1 VSARL
6 VVLGSKG
13 GPALRSGG
21 PRPTSTLLEL
31 AGRRVV
37 VDAGLGVTQGLV
49 DAGVDLR
56 SLDLIYITH
65 LHSDHVLELGPLLH
79 TAWTCGL
86 QRPVEVF
93 GPPGSEALWAG
104 FLASMALDIAIR
116 IEDEGRP
123 PLAALVHWRSLAAGP
138 ASPSGVASEEG
149 LRVAALRVMHP
160 PIADAFALRFEGD
173 GVAVVFSGDTTYHP
187 PLAEF
192 ARGAELLV
200 HEAMLPEGIER
211 LLRETGMGARLRAHL
226 EQSHSTIDQAAQ
238 IAAAAGVPRLLLHH
252 LIPADDPSVGE
263 AVWRERAELH
273 YSGEVL
279 VAHDGLEVRLN
290 R

>member
-1 VSARL
+1 
-6 VVLGSKG
+6 
-13 GPALRSGG
+13 
-21 PRPTSTLLEL
+21 
-31 AGRRVV
+31 
-37 VDAGLGVTQGLV
+37 
-49 DAGVDLR
+49 
-56 SLDLIYITH
+56 
-65 LHSDHVLELGPLLH
+65 
-79 TAWTCGL
+79 
-86 QRPVEVF
+86 
-93 GPPGSEALWAG
+93 
-104 FLASMALDIAIR
+104 M
-116 IEDEGRP
+116 
-123 PLAALVHWRSLAAGP
+123 
-138 ASPSGVASEEG
+138 
-149 LRVAALRVMHP
+149 AALRVMHP

>member
-13 GPALRSGG
+13 GPALRPGG

-31 AGRRVV
+31 GGRRVV

-56 SLDLIYITH
+56 TLDLIYLTH

-104 FLASMALDIAIR
+104 FMASLALDIAIR
-116 IEDEGRP
+116 IADEGRP
-123 PLAALVHWRSLAAGP
+123 PLAELVRWRPLEAGP
-138 ASPSGVASEEG
+138 VSPSGGG
-149 LRVAALRVMHP
+149 LQVEALRVVHP
-160 PIADAFALRFEGD
+160 PIADAFALRFEGE
-173 GVAVVFSGDTTYHP
+173 GVAVVFSGDTAHHP
-187 PLAEF
+187 PLADF
-192 ARGAELLV
+192 ARGAQLLV

-211 LLRETGMGARLRAHL
+211 LLRETGMGERLRAHL
-226 EQSHSTIDQAAQ
+226 ERSHTTVDQAAQ
-238 IAAAAGVPRLLLHH
+238 IAALAGVPRLLLHH
-252 LIPADDPSVGE
+252 LIPADDPSVD
-263 AVWRERAELH
+263 AAAWRARARAH
-273 YSGEVL
+273 YGGDVI
-279 VAHDGLEVRLN
+279 VARDGLTLPLN
-290 R
+290 

>member
-1 VSARL
+1 MSARL

-13 GPALRSGG
+13 GPALRPGG

-31 AGRRVV
+31 GGRRVV

-56 SLDLIYITH
+56 TLDLIYLTH

-93 GPPGSEALWAG
+93 GPPGSVALWAG
-104 FLASMALDIAIR
+104 FMASLALDIAIR

-123 PLAALVHWRSLAAGP
+123 PLAELVRWRPLEAGP
-138 ASPSGVASEEG
+138 VSPSGGG
-149 LRVAALRVMHP
+149 LQVEALRVVHP
-160 PIADAFALRFEGD
+160 PIADAFALRFEGE
-173 GVAVVFSGDTTYHP
+173 GLAVVFSGDTAHHP
-187 PLAEF
+187 PLADF
-192 ARGAELLV
+192 ARGAQLLV

-211 LLRETGMGARLRAHL
+211 LLRETGMGERLRAHL
-226 EQSHSTIDQAAQ
+226 ERSHTTVDQAAQ
-238 IAAAAGVPRLLLHH
+238 IAATAGVPRLLLHH
-252 LIPADDPSVGE
+252 LIPADDPSVGAE
-263 AVWRERAELH
+263 VWRARARAH
-273 YSGEVL
+273 YGGDVI
-279 VAHDGLEVRLN
+279 VARDGLTLPLN
-290 R
+290 

>member
-1 VSARL
+1 MSARL

-13 GPALRSGG
+13 GPALRPGG

-31 AGRRVV
+31 GGRRVV

-56 SLDLIYITH
+56 TLDLIYLTH

-93 GPPGSEALWAG
+93 GPPGSVALWAG
-104 FLASMALDIAIR
+104 FMASLALDIAIR

-123 PLAALVHWRSLAAGP
+123 PLAELVRWRPLEAGP
-138 ASPSGVASEEG
+138 VSPSGGG
-149 LRVAALRVMHP
+149 LQVEALRVVHP
-160 PIADAFALRFEGD
+160 PIADAFALRFEGE
-173 GVAVVFSGDTTYHP
+173 GLAVVFSGDTAHHP
-187 PLAEF
+187 PLADF
-192 ARGAELLV
+192 ARGAQLLV

-211 LLRETGMGARLRAHL
+211 LLRETGMGGRLRAHL
-226 EQSHSTIDQAAQ
+226 ERSHTTVDQAAQ
-238 IAAAAGVPRLLLHH
+238 IAATAGVPRLLLHH
-252 LIPADDPSVGE
+252 LIPADDPSVGAE
-263 AVWRERAELH
+263 VWRARARAH
-273 YSGEVL
+273 YGGDVI
-279 VAHDGLEVRLN
+279 VARDGLTLPLN
-290 R
+290 